1 MPVPIRIG
9 GGSIIICGEIV
20 YPTPGFVIFIVLIFC
35 ADPIPDSA
43 VAVSPAPTFPII
55 LTLGEVEYPTPPS
68 VILIDT
74 IPKLF
79 FSIVQV
85 AAAPTPF
92 PLMVIIGGTVYPAPA
107 LIREIFLIE

>member
-1 MPVPIRIG
+1 M
-9 GGSIIICGEIV
+9 

-43 VAVSPAPTFPII
+43 VEVSPAPTFPII
-55 LTLGEVEYPTPPS
+55 ITLGEVEYPTPPS

-85 AAAPTPF
+85 AAAPIPSPF
-92 PLMVIIGGTVYPAPA
+92 IVILGGTVYPAPA
-107 LIREIFLIE
+107 LVKEIFLIE